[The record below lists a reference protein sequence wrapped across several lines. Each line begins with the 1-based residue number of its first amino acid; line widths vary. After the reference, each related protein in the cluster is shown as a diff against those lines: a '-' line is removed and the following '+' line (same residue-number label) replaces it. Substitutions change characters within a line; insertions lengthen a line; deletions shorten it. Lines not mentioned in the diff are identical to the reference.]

1 VGAENPRHEEEVQ
14 ERQKTRKKRPRL
26 WKVLLHNDD
35 YTTMEFVVQIL
46 IEYFHKDETEAV
58 AIMLSV
64 HQKGLGVAG
73 VYTKD
78 VAMAKVEQVTRRAE
92 EAGYPLLVTAEPE

>member
-1 VGAENPRHEEEVQ
+1 VGAQIPKHEEQVQ
-14 ERQKTRKKRPRL
+14 ERQKTKKKRPQL

-35 YTTMEFVVQIL
+35 YTTMEFVVQVL
-46 IEYFHKDETEAV
+46 MEYFHKDETEAV

-78 VAMAKVEQVTRRAE
+78 VSTAKVEQVTRHAE